1 MVKDEGVESKEGIDA
16 AKEAKATFDKFR
28 PDLTITD
35 VPTKTLRQFKELA
48 NEEFKAKGSAAHYG
62 FTLKFLVDFYN
73 GQITEHSLVA
83 KATAD
88 EAIERI
94 EKIEERIESM
104 AQEPDEKKNP
114 KERKMLDGS
123 IKRCF

>member
-1 MVKDEGVESKEGIDA
+1 MVKDGIESKTGIEA
-16 AKEAKATFDKFR
+16 AKEAKELFNKFR

-35 VPTKTLRQFKELA
+35 VPTKALRQFKELA
-48 NEEFKAKGSAAHYG
+48 DEEFKAKGSAAHYG

-94 EKIEERIESM
+94 EKLEESIESM
-104 AQEPDEKKNP
+104 AEEPDEKKNP
-114 KERKMLDGS
+114 KERTALDGS
-123 IKRCF
+123 TMRCF